1 MQFNLD
7 RFRVFPEVLKLS
19 TLITT
24 ILIMLSLSGASNQP
38 PGTAFIWISSVL
50 AIIVD
55 CLLIMT
61 IGLELEKSLFSYQ
74 SLLNWPLVECIFSSL
89 FAINFFISIWLCFNG
104 KTFSDDRTSYSLAAT
119 FSLANFVQ
127 YTLNV
132 IYHVRTWIAE
142 QKSAMQVIDPRGV
155 GVTSYGGP

>member
-89 FAINFFISIWLCFNG
+89 FAINFLFQFGFVLMG
-104 KTFSDDRTSYSLAAT
+104 KL
-119 FSLANFVQ
+119 LVMIGH
-127 YTLNV
+127 L
-132 IYHVRTWIAE
+132 I
-142 QKSAMQVIDPRGV
+142 P
-155 GVTSYGGP
+155 